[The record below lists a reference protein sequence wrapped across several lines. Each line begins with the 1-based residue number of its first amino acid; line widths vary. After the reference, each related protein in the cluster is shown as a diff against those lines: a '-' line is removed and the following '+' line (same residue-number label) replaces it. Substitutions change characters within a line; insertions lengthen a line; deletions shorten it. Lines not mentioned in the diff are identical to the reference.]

1 MSSFANSP
9 SKGARGNSI
18 AVKGIRNGLL
28 FSIADDVSFAD
39 AFAEL
44 TEKLQGEKRPGEK
57 DSPAVAVYLD
67 FGDRELSEE
76 DDSAVRELFAGNE
89 DFTLESMEGAPQV
102 RDLRHKDPYV
112 LKSTVRSGQVIEHD
126 GDIVVIGDVNPG
138 AQLIATGDVYI
149 MGYLRGSAHAGAS
162 GDHRAIVAATYF
174 DPIQV
179 RIAGVIRR
187 APERRVQAA
196 EMEFAY
202 LDGEHMAIEKME
214 ALGQYRARGR
224 TSRVVV

>member
-1 MSSFANSP
+1 MSTFADTP
-9 SKGARGNSI
+9 SEGVRGSSI

-28 FSIADDVSFAD
+28 FSIADDAEFAD
-39 AFAEL
+39 IISDL
-44 TEKLQGEKRPGEK
+44 TEKVEEPVQGEQGEAAK
-57 DSPAVAVYLD
+57 IPVYLD
-67 FGDRELSEE
+67 FGDRVLSDEQAQE
-76 DDSAVRELFAGNE
+76 VRELFDRGGHFA
-89 DFTLESMEGAPQV
+89 LESLDGAPKV

-126 GDIVVIGDVNPG
+126 GDIVIIGDVNPG
-138 AQLIATGDVYI
+138 AQLIASGDVYV

-162 GDHRAIVAATYF
+162 GDPRAIVAATYF

-187 APERRVQAA
+187 SPERRVYAA

-202 LDGEHMAIEKME
+202 LDGDQMAIEKME
-214 ALGQYRARGR
+214 ALGQFRARLR
-224 TSRVVV
+224 STRAVV